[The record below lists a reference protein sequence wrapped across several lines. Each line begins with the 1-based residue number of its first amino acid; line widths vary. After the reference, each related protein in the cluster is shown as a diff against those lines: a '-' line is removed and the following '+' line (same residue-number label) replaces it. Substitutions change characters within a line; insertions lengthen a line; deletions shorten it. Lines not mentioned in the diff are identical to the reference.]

1 MNTIFS
7 CAITTIEAD
16 ECLKWLTW
24 IRNESNKP
32 PRLENFRWLLAHC
45 DDGVTWGWFDSPGWQ
60 LGSQVFS
67 DLCPEISEKN
77 LLELRLFGPD
87 AEVLIWKNDDV
98 LSGRLLADDAPLER
112 KDPANPM
119 DQDLVLL
126 GDRTVSTT
134 TQNGFTHIGDERGAE
149 QVVPIECIA
158 IFERRRWPLR
168 LKVRHYF
175 EKDNNSGTVRV
186 AATRL
191 VDLYKV
197 EG

>member
-1 MNTIFS
+1 MNTIVG
-7 CAITTIEAD
+7 CTITTIEAD

-24 IRNESNKP
+24 IDGKTNEP
-32 PRLENFRWLLAHC
+32 PREGNFQWLLAHC
-45 DDGVTWGWFDSPGWQ
+45 DDGVTWGRFDSSGWQ

-77 LLELRLFGPD
+77 LLELRLFGPK
-87 AEVLIWKNDDV
+87 AEILIWRNEDS
-98 LSGRLLADDAPLER
+98 LSGRLLADDTPLER
-112 KDPANPM
+112 KNPANPM

-149 QVVPIECIA
+149 QVVPIQCVE
-158 IFERRRWPLR
+158 IFGSKRWPLR

-175 EKDNNSGTVRV
+175 EEDDSSGSVRV
-186 AATRL
+186 ATTRL